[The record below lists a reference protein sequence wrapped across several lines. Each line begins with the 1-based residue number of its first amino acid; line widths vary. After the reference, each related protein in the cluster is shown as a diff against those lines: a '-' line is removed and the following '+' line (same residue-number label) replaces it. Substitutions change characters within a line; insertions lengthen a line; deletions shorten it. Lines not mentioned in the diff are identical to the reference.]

1 VNGLREAHP
10 EDGILGT
17 KRATEDAG
25 GRKGWAEK
33 VTDRRRN
40 VAGEHPG
47 IGYMEEGKGGEAFPG
62 GFTMREFFRQAV
74 WSPGADTQR
83 GEEEEI
89 TEENVYDSY
98 DETMPFFPD
107 QILIEGYLCVLL
119 LLAVTALSYLAP
131 APLTEPAN
139 TATIT
144 YVPRPEW
151 FFFFYEQMLMF
162 FPGYALISFG
172 AVVVPTIF
180 IVLLYAVPWL
190 DLPPSHDT
198 LRRPFATVVGLLV
211 VLVVVLNMLLA
222 LSRIINFP
230 GG

>member
-1 VNGLREAHP
+1 M
-10 EDGILGT
+10 
-17 KRATEDAG
+17 AG
-25 GRKGWAEK
+25 KVGQK
-33 VTDRRRN
+33 VTDTQRS

-47 IGYMEEGKGGEAFPG
+47 VGYMEEGTREAFPH
-62 GFTMREFFRQAV
+62 GFTVREFFRQAV
-74 WSPGADTQR
+74 WSPEADAQR

-98 DETMPFFPD
+98 DETIPFFPD

-119 LLAVTALSYLAP
+119 LLVVTALSYLAP
-131 APLTEPAN
+131 APLTEPAD
-139 TATIT
+139 TATVT

-180 IVLLYAVPWL
+180 VVLLYAVPWL
-190 DLPPSHDT
+190 DRQPGHDT

-211 VLVVVLNMLLA
+211 VVVVVLNMLLA
-222 LSRIINFP
+222 LSRILNFP

>member
-190 DLPPSHDT
+190 DRPPSHDT

-211 VLVVVLNMLLA
+211 VVVVVLNMVLA

>member
-1 VNGLREAHP
+1 V
-10 EDGILGT
+10 
-17 KRATEDAG
+17 AG
-25 GRKGWAEK
+25 KVGQK
-33 VTDRRRN
+33 VTDTRRN
-40 VAGEHPG
+40 VTGEHPG
-47 IGYMEEGKGGEAFPG
+47 DGYMEEGNREAFPR
-62 GFTMREFFRQAV
+62 GFTVREFFRQAV
-74 WSPGADTQR
+74 WSPEADAQR

-98 DETMPFFPD
+98 DETIPFFPD

-119 LLAVTALSYLAP
+119 LLVVTALSYLAP
-131 APLTEPAN
+131 APLTEPAD

-180 IVLLYAVPWL
+180 VVLLYAVPWL
-190 DLPPSHDT
+190 DRQPGHDT

-211 VLVVVLNMLLA
+211 VVVVLLNMMLA
-222 LSRIINFP
+222 LSRIMNFP